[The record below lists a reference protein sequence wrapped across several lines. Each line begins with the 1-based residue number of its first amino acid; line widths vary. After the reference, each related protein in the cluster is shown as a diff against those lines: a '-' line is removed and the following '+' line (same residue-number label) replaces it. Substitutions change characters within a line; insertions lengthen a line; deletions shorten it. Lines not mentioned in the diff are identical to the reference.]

1 MVFLLSFY
9 QLRAIQC
16 MDVAEQSLTALEMLS
31 RRHGKSILQA
41 VSLQLYLNRNI
52 QNYPHAV
59 VIKTF
64 DMIITLCYD
73 FQGGIAAS
81 LMFLDFFS
89 ITAQR
94 SALAITAN
102 CVQNMTYD
110 EFHLIRDSLQLL
122 SNKLTHQVRMEA
134 HIITYS
140 FSYKTGKGQFFNK
153 SVICHV

>member
-1 MVFLLSFY
+1 
-9 QLRAIQC
+9 
-16 MDVAEQSLTALEMLS
+16 
-31 RRHGKSILQA
+31 
-41 VSLQLYLNRNI
+41 
-52 QNYPHAV
+52 
-59 VIKTF
+59 
-64 DMIITLCYD
+64 MIITLCYD

-122 SNKLTHQVRMEA
+122 SNKLTHQVRNETQ
-134 HIITYS
+134 IYYNLLI
-140 FSYKTGKGQFFNK
+140 FL
-153 SVICHV
+153 

>member
-1 MVFLLSFY
+1 
-9 QLRAIQC
+9 
-16 MDVAEQSLTALEMLS
+16 
-31 RRHGKSILQA
+31 
-41 VSLQLYLNRNI
+41 
-52 QNYPHAV
+52 
-59 VIKTF
+59 
-64 DMIITLCYD
+64 MIIAFCYD

-122 SNKLTHQVRMEA
+122 SNKLTHQVRIEA

-140 FSYKTGKGQFFNK
+140 FSYKTGKG
-153 SVICHV
+153 